1 MITRLQSAETNS
13 ILCTAPST
21 LLPLRQRQ
29 SPIRHMQ
36 AAKSSAIRETR
47 ASGPHVQTNG
57 EDTPSAD
64 TGPASHAPLLGV
76 RTAAK
81 KTTRRSAH
89 ATRWVH
95 MPRRS
100 RRETMTHKRQIRPH
114 GKQTIAVMIPA
125 MPYFV
130 VTSWLPAAHIANTAR
145 DQTKSRSALKWR
157 PIHQAERR

>member
-1 MITRLQSAETNS
+1 MYSSKHATSTTAASESNQTYASS
-13 ILCTAPST
+13 KILGNQENAGFGTACANQQEKCAFKAST
-21 LLPLRQRQ
+21 
-29 SPIRHMQ
+29 
-36 AAKSSAIRETR
+36 
-47 ASGPHVQTNG
+47 
-57 EDTPSAD
+57 D

-145 DQTKSRSALKWR
+145 DQAKSRSALL
-157 PIHQAERR
+157 